1 MSIKGKKVN
10 PVGWRVGV
18 HRKWKNSWF
27 QEKNN
32 YARFLLNNLNINEL
46 VSNTLYYNHKNLSL
60 LKSRVIG
67 LNNNQL
73 YIELYYFQK
82 KIRNKRKKKQ
92 RLFLLDQYNAKQK
105 LLKHNNL
112 VEKAKDNNIIYKN
125 AKLKNKF
132 LVFSFLNNLNSY
144 NKNILIPQP
153 FNNLRYISN
162 GVLYDINVNKNNSTN
177 FIKKIQKFLMNKNM
191 NDLFITENNSKLLKL
206 QKTFAFNKL
215 IRIKDI
221 DSLNTK
227 TTLFNLSNKL
237 NNKTNS
243 IKNIFKLYI
252 IMVKLNKLNVNN
264 NFIDV
269 NFIVNKSKKVYNDS
283 LYENNVN
290 NNLDENNIFKVISSN
305 NKTSLN
311 NLKDLT
317 NMSIKELDKN
327 SILTKNYVNNFLNK
341 DSNNQTMLYR
351 NFYINKKKFNNNIN
365 ALTKSISV
373 LSGYNTN
380 LIFINVLSFMRFKT
394 RLISNNNLTNIN
406 SWERSRHQKQLN
418 LLKNGFLI
426 KSLERFFK
434 YRYPGIYA
442 GNMIYTLFF
451 CLFLKNPYTIVKTLG
466 ASIEELPKN
475 NRQIPFIRLILR
487 MIARL
492 SGSLDEIEGLRIQ
505 FKGRFDKW
513 NRTKSILFEVGKSI
527 PKQTFSIFIEYGAT
541 KGFIKK
547 GTYGIRL
554 WIQYKPSF
562 VIQYKDYFEQYWA
575 YSKFIAK

>member
-92 RLFLLDQYNAKQK
+92 RLFLLDQYNSKQK
-105 LLKHNNL
+105 LLRYNSL
-112 VEKAKDNNIIYKN
+112 VEKTENKNIVLKN

-162 GVLYDINVNKNNSTN
+162 GFLYDVNINKNNSIN
-177 FIKKIQKFLMNKNM
+177 FIKKIQKFLINKN
-191 NDLFITENNSKLLKL
+191 ITDILINENNIKLLNL
-206 QKTFAFNKL
+206 QKLFFFDKMIN
-215 IRIKDI
+215 IKTI
-221 DSLNTK
+221 DNHFNTK
-227 TTLFNLSNKL
+227 TSLINITNKL
-237 NNKTNS
+237 YNKTND

-252 IMVKLNKLNVNN
+252 IMIKLNKLNNN
-264 NFIDV
+264 NNVNI
-269 NFIVNKSKKVYNDS
+269 NFIVNKNNKNFNEN
-283 LYENNVN
+283 LYIDNIK
-290 NNLDENNIFKVISSN
+290 DDFTENNILKVISTN
-305 NKTSLN
+305 NKVSVPNLKNLTNFSIKQLN
-311 NLKDLT
+311 NK
-317 NMSIKELDKN
+317 K
-327 SILTKNYVNNFLNK
+327 ILTKHYINDILDKEANTN
-341 DSNNQTMLYR
+341 SILYR

-365 ALTKSISV
+365 ALTKSISI

-394 RLISNNNLTNIN
+394 RLINNNQLSTIN
-406 SWERSRHQKQLN
+406 NWERSRHQKQLN

-513 NRTKSILFEVGKSI
+513 NRTKSILFEVGQSI

-554 WIQYKPSF
+554 WIQYKPTF
-562 VIQYKDYFEQYWA
+562 VVQYKDYFEQYWA
-575 YSKFIAK
+575 YSKFLVK